1 VVRRG
6 RRPFPANLRLV
17 VFDFDGVMTDNRV
30 WVNEHGEEFVACNRS
45 DGLGLERLR
54 RLGLELLVLSTE
66 RNGVVG
72 ARCRKLGLPYEQGLD
87 DKAARLRTLMRER
100 GIDASDVVY
109 VGNDVND
116 LGCMRLVGCAVAVA
130 DAHREARRAAD
141 VVLTRAGGD
150 GAVRELCDR
159 LSAHLSRRRS

>member
-1 VVRRG
+1 VKRARRS
-6 RRPFPANLRLV
+6 FPADLRLV

-30 WVNEHGEEFVACNRS
+30 WVNDEGEEFVACNRS
-45 DGLGLERLR
+45 DGLGLEMLR

-72 ARCRKLGLPYEQGLD
+72 ARCRKLGLPFEQGLA
-87 DKAARLRTLMRER
+87 DKAGRLRAVLDER
-100 GIDASDVVY
+100 GIDASGIVY

-116 LGCMRLVGCAVAVA
+116 LDCMRLAGCAVAVA
-130 DAHREARRAAD
+130 DAHPDARRVAD
-141 VVLTRAGGD
+141 IVLTRAGGH

-159 LSAHLSRRRS
+159 LAAHLVRRRS

>member
-1 VVRRG
+1 MVKRA
-6 RRPFPANLRLV
+6 RRPLPANLRLL

-30 WVNEHGEEFVACNRS
+30 WVNEKGEEFVACNRS
-45 DGLGLERLR
+45 DGLGLDLLR
-54 RLGLELLVLSTE
+54 RLGLDMLVLSTE

-72 ARCRKLGLPYEQGLD
+72 ARCRKLGLPFEQGLA
-87 DKAARLRTLMRER
+87 DKAARLRTLLRDR

-116 LGCMRLVGCAVAVA
+116 LDCMLLVGCAVAVA
-130 DAHREARRAAD
+130 DAHRDARRVAD
-141 VVLTRAGGD
+141 VVLTRAGGH

-159 LSAHLSRRRS
+159 VAAHLSRRRS

>member
-1 VVRRG
+1 MVKRAPRPLPATVR
-6 RRPFPANLRLV
+6 LI

-45 DGLGLERLR
+45 DGLGLQMLR
-54 RLGLELLVLSTE
+54 GLGLDLLVLSTE

-72 ARCRKLGLPYEQGLD
+72 ARCRKLGLPFEQGLA
-87 DKAARLRTLMRER
+87 DKAGRLRAILHER

-116 LGCMRLVGCAVAVA
+116 LDCMRLVGCAVVVA
-130 DAHREARRAAD
+130 DAHRDVRRAAD
-141 VVLTRAGGD
+141 VVLTRAGGH

-159 LSAHLSRRRS
+159 VAAHVSRRRP

>member
-1 VVRRG
+1 MKRT
-6 RRPFPANLRLV
+6 RRPLPARLQLV

-45 DGLGLERLR
+45 DGLGLQMLR
-54 RLGLELLVLSTE
+54 RLGVDLLVLSTE

-72 ARCRKLGLPYEQGLD
+72 ARCRKLGLPFEQGLE
-87 DKAARLRTLMRER
+87 DKAGRLRAILDER
-100 GIDASDVVY
+100 GIDASGVVY

-116 LGCMRLVGCAVAVA
+116 LDCMRLAGCAVAVA
-130 DAHREARRAAD
+130 DAYPEARRVAD
-141 VVLTRAGGD
+141 IILTRAGGH

-159 LSAHLSRRRS
+159 VAAHLSRRRS